1 MSLATNIARRSGSNR
16 YYARLGVPPDLQAVV
31 KKKEYWK
38 SLGTSDHKLA
48 RERVLPILIRWRAEF
63 AELRRRRAPTAVD
76 LQTAVWN
83 HYEADLSR
91 DSIERASV
99 ATERMVADAMVALQ
113 DQIAAGTVAY
123 PDDDPL
129 AQLDAALELRVM
141 STEGQTAADSRAIR
155 IRTLRNHLAS
165 GETALIEWAADDVI
179 ARGRLLIGKGT
190 LAYRDLCQRLQRA
203 ELEYLLRAAERDS
216 GNWGG
221 TPVDPLVRPP
231 DPTAGKKFA
240 APGETILELHDRF
253 AAEKRGSVTADTW
266 EQNRKIVFLF
276 VDFVGAT
283 SHVSAF
289 NKKAVRDWKHKLA
302 LWPVKALS
310 IKVFAGM
317 SFVKIIEANAIHK
330 KPTISQNTIN
340 KYLSAIAGFAE
351 WLLNHEYIEQ
361 DAMRGMFLSVDD
373 ERKGSSFSDSQL
385 KSIFHSPLFKTCAGD
400 GSEHLRGEITIRD
413 WRYWIPWICLYTGA
427 RLGEI
432 AQLLTADV
440 RQLHGVWIFHITREG
455 AISKS
460 TKTAGSQRVIPI
472 HRELIKL
479 GLIEYH
485 SAMVA
490 SDNVR
495 LFPELQPDV
504 RGFYSATP
512 SRFLNRYFRKI
523 GAKVDNSVNVHSL
536 RHGMADAFRRCGYL
550 DEQFGGPIL
559 GHAKETMTGR
569 YGNLPEGILSER
581 VKMIEAV
588 AFPELTI

>member
-1 MSLATNIARRSGSNR
+1 MSLGSNIARRSGSAR
-16 YYARLGVPPDLQAVV
+16 YYARLGVPPDLQSVV
-31 KKKEYWK
+31 MKKEYWK
-38 SLGTSDHKLA
+38 SLGTSDPKLA
-48 RERVLPILIRWRAEF
+48 REKVLPVLIRWRAEF
-63 AELRRRRAPTAVD
+63 AELRRRREPTAAD
-76 LQTAVWN
+76 LQLAAWN
-83 HYEADLSR
+83 LYEADLTY
-91 DSIERASV
+91 DSKERAGI
-99 ATERMVADAMVALQ
+99 ATGQMVEDAKVALQ
-113 DQIAAGTVAY
+113 TQITAGAVAWS
-123 PDDDPL
+123 DDPL
-129 AQLDAALELRVM
+129 VQLDATLELQVM
-141 STEGQTAADSRAIR
+141 STEAQTATDSRAIR
-155 IRTLRNHLAS
+155 IKVLRNHLAS
-165 GETALIEWAADDVI
+165 GETALTEWAADDVI
-179 ARGRLLIGKGT
+179 ARDRLLIGKGT

-221 TPVDPLVRPP
+221 TPSDPLVSPP
-231 DPTAGKKFA
+231 DATIGKRFA

-253 AAEKRGSVTADTW
+253 AAEKRGSVTTDTW
-266 EQNRKIVFLF
+266 EQNRKILLLF

-283 SHVSAF
+283 SHVSAI
-289 NKKAVRDWKHKLA
+289 NKKAVRNWKHKLA

-310 IKVFAGM
+310 IKAFDGL

-330 KPTISQNTIN
+330 RPTISQNTIN

-385 KSIFHSPLFKTCAGD
+385 KTIFHSPLFKTCAGD
-400 GSEHLRGEITIRD
+400 GSEHLHGEIAVRD
-413 WRYWIPWICLYTGA
+413 WRYWIPYICLYTGA

-440 RQLHGVWIFHITREG
+440 RLLHGVWIFHITREG
-455 AISKS
+455 SISKS
-460 TKTAGSQRVIPI
+460 TKTAGSQRVVPI
-472 HRELIKL
+472 HRELIRL
-479 GLIEYH
+479 GLIDYH

-490 SDNVR
+490 LGHAR
-495 LFPELQPDV
+495 LFPELQPDI

-523 GAKVDNSVNVHSL
+523 GAKVDSSVNVHSL

-588 AFPELTI
+588 SFPSLEN

>member
-1 MSLATNIARRSGSNR
+1 MSLGSNIARRSGSAR
-16 YYARLGVPPDLQAVV
+16 YYARLGVPPDLQSVV
-31 KKKEYWK
+31 KKREYWK
-38 SLGTSDHKLA
+38 SLGTSDPKVA
-48 RERVLPILIRWRAEF
+48 REKVLPVLMRWRAEF
-63 AELRRRRAPTAVD
+63 AELRRRREPTGVD

-83 HYEADLSR
+83 HYDAELSR
-91 DSIERASV
+91 DTKERAGI
-99 ATERMVADAMVALQ
+99 ATGQMVEDASLALQ
-113 DQIAAGTVAY
+113 DQIAAGAVSWS
-123 PDDDPL
+123 DDPL
-129 AQLDAALELRVM
+129 VQLDAALELQVT
-141 STEGQTAADSRAIR
+141 SNQAQTAIHSREVRIR
-155 IRTLRNHLAS
+155 ILRNHLRD

-179 ARGRLLIGKGT
+179 ARDRLLIGKGT
-190 LAYRDLCQRLQRA
+190 PAYRDLCQRLQRA
-203 ELEYLLRAAERDS
+203 ELEYLLRAAERDA

-221 TPVDPLVRPP
+221 TPSDPLVTPP
-231 DPTAGKKFA
+231 DATLGKKFA

-253 AAEKRGSVTADTW
+253 AAEKRGSVTTDTW
-266 EQNRKIVFLF
+266 EQNRKIVLLF
-276 VDFVGAT
+276 VDFVGAG
-283 SHVSAF
+283 SHVSAI

-302 LWPVKALS
+302 LWPVKALA

-317 SFVKIIEANAIHK
+317 SFVKIIEANATEK

-351 WLLNHEYIEQ
+351 WLLNNEFIEQ
-361 DAMRGMFLSVDD
+361 DAMRGMFLAVDD
-373 ERKGSSFSDSQL
+373 ERKGSSFSESQL
-385 KSIFHSPLFKTCAGD
+385 KVIFHSPLFKTCAGD
-400 GSEHLRGEITIRD
+400 GDEHLPGEIAVRD
-413 WRYWIPWICLYTGA
+413 WRYWIPYICLYTGA
-427 RLGEI
+427 RLGEV

-460 TKTAGSQRVIPI
+460 TKTAGSQRVVPI

-485 SAMVA
+485 NAMVA
-490 SDNVR
+490 GGHAR
-495 LFPELQPDV
+495 LFPKLQPDI

-588 AFPELTI
+588 SFPSLAS